1 MPTDYTTGDM
11 TYSGVTQ
18 PSQLGHTPLDPTD
31 SRAQLGT
38 VVSQEAIQYSG
49 IVPDDPRN
57 YEQAYTWPT
66 EGVSI
71 QLRGIEVKTHEDK
84 NQYNHLLEIFLVDGD
99 KLYDVGGG
107 EKRNLVT
114 DITSGNQ
121 LRYFST
127 NTYNRENFMVHREVY
142 RSNYDEGHRNFL
154 AGPSHGTGNKF
165 FTRPL
170 YLSDDPLNDVPR
182 RRGSRTVAGLYDD
195 QLVNPEYPQVESGL
209 IVNIPFPDMHLRVSQ
224 APLMNSDGDDAT
236 YGSPALDHDGV
247 NCGFNPQE
255 VFGETTE
262 EFSNDIKGP
271 GQYLFIIR
279 LGGDDPPTGRNRK
292 RRDRSYY
299 RCAFPKRLLHALITH
314 PEYAG
319 GMAQLMYGDWVADQ
333 THNTE
338 DWWNYRTA
346 PPGIYPVDSTS
357 PTGYAE
363 IPDNPEAFA
372 DGWSWALDP
381 PWLSPSAPY
390 GNFYVDQYGL
400 GTGDP
405 QGCLRQYITNG
416 QAANFTDNLHGVL
429 FPNSEFEQKYFAT
442 DEWFDNAGSSTTGAG
457 RDVRAWNLSTFEVV
471 VTGPNDRAFRPWDAY
486 PKNSETDEDSQEYSY
501 VPMITPVQGIHSG
514 QPIHQSFQQNLTPQ
528 KTVDYLTGIGTSRSQ
543 ETVDPTAIAGLQPIE
558 GPIGGDLPI
567 YAGLVTVENITEQF
581 INPQYDNGADGTAG
595 IHAAEH
601 EQNDPWNA
609 IITSTGQESARR
621 FCLNEGYTGWS
632 EGNSTVRSFAASDPY
647 YEYINGWNYE
657 TQDPGF
663 GHNWSKITCISNAV
677 EIPGVDSVGTLNA
690 GAYCA
695 ATYGYN
701 VSHTPDMATSIQ
713 TILPYTGDVVSNIAV
728 GNGFDNPPVEGAVHE
743 ISCND
748 GAGNETSDYRCFGP
762 SSFIDATNFESQL
775 LPMYATD
782 PSIDENN
789 DFNANTLLANQDGV
803 NTANQFCIDQGYIG
817 ADVNAPM
824 SIIGSPAG
832 TFEGDPAYDYAT
844 FLVDNEFYGT
854 TWRHEWQSNL
864 GMVDSVTGQYDPNVL
879 PSVGIWLAIECIES
893 ATSPATQVSVW
904 DGQSWEDPVW
914 NTSQYYDSIGVWD
927 RIVCEPYTDTDA
939 GVDQPINGP
948 EDIQDFTP
956 TIDVYTGPGDPQA
969 GMEEK
974 ISLQRYWDSTANPTE
989 FRAATALN
997 NIFVRVNLDDLDTGL
1012 DYTGLTYK
1020 FRVISWGDEENLSG
1034 LTDPEID
1041 LQLYDE
1047 YDQISIREYPYEDVY
1062 WNDPDY
1068 VPAQTWVGQVW
1079 SGPSDTNEPIR
1090 GILTHA
1096 YREGGLKTIRGYV
1109 LSTMVDQRNPDYVQA
1124 LKWKYFITKIYVSP
1138 PVYEVQDFGVL
1149 GGYEFTTLPF
1159 TDTRDAEAPIPTPII
1174 GGLSDNSQYKKSIT
1188 TLLESGEFAS
1198 QDQDEIVALESALSM
1213 DEAGQHIGK
1222 TDFQQMRL
1230 FGDGTYDLD
1239 RLVGSDNEETT
1250 ILSEKIYSTR
1260 DRDLKDKCLL
1270 ELNPGEI
1277 SAGSIIDSS
1286 GRGNIGIMIG
1296 DYGLEKDS
1304 AADPLTKNSNML
1316 VPEIGTQDKAL

>member
-1 MPTDYTTGDM
+1 MPIDYTTGDM

-18 PSQLGHTPLDPTD
+18 PSQLGHTPLDPSS

-38 VVSQEAIQYSG
+38 VVSQEAVQYSG

-57 YEQAYTWPT
+57 HEQAYTWPT

-71 QLRGIEVKTHEDK
+71 QLRGIEVKNRLDAIGTGIYTK
-84 NQYNHLLEIFLVDGD
+84 AYNHLLEIFLVDGD
-99 KLYDVGGG
+99 KLYDTGGG
-107 EKRNLVT
+107 EKRNLVSE
-114 DITSGNQ
+114 ITSGNQ

-127 NTYNRENFMVHREVY
+127 NTYNRENFMIHREVY
-142 RSNYDEGHRNFL
+142 RGSYTGGSKQFLHGPALADYPDNFL
-154 AGPSHGTGNKF
+154 
-165 FTRPL
+165 RPL
-170 YLSDDPLNDVPR
+170 YRSDTYHNNIPR
-182 RRGSRTVAGLYDD
+182 RRGSRSTAGVYDD
-195 QLVNPEYPQVESGL
+195 HQYNREYPQVESGF
-209 IVNIPFPDMHLRVSQ
+209 IVNIPFPDLHLRVSQ
-224 APLMNSDGDDAT
+224 TPLINSDNNDAT

-247 NCGFNPQE
+247 NCGFNPRE
-255 VFGETTE
+255 VFGETVE

-279 LGGDDPPTGRNRK
+279 LGGDDPTSGWNRK
-292 RRDRSYY
+292 RRDRIYY
-299 RCAFPKRLLHALITH
+299 RCAFPKRLFHALIAH

-319 GMAQLMYGDWVADQ
+319 GMARLMYGNWVPDQ
-333 THNTE
+333 T
-338 DWWNYRTA
+338 NYDDPEESNYKTA
-346 PPGIYPVDSTS
+346 VPGIYPADPTTS
-357 PTGYAE
+357 TGYTDE
-363 IPDNPEAFA
+363 PIDP
-372 DGWSWALDP
+372 LDVVNNYGQR
-381 PWLSPSAPY
+381 WHWFSELSSDAPY
-390 GNFYVDQYGL
+390 GDYYHDTYGYGTPATDTEPAILGPKGFLQQYINTGTSDNF
-400 GTGDP
+400 TGD
-405 QGCLRQYITNG
+405 GIGTM
-416 QAANFTDNLHGVL
+416 
-429 FPNSEFEQKYFAT
+429 FPGSEFEQQYFRT
-442 DEWFDNAGSSTTGAG
+442 DEWADSAGGTTYTQ
-457 RDVRAWNLSTFEVV
+457 RDVHAWDLSTFEIA

-486 PKNSETDEDSQEYSY
+486 PKNPETDQDPQEYSY
-501 VPMITPVQGIHSG
+501 VPMTTPAQGIHSG
-514 QPIHQSFQQNLTPQ
+514 QPFHQSFQQNLNPQ
-528 KTVDYLTGIGTSRSQ
+528 KTVDYLTGIGTSRPQ
-543 ETVDPTAIAGLQPIE
+543 ETVDATAIAGLQPIE

-663 GHNWSKITCISNAV
+663 GHNWSKITCISNAA

-701 VSHTPDMATSIQ
+701 VSHAPDMATSVQ
-713 TILPYTGDVVSNIAV
+713 TILPYTGDVVSNVAV

-927 RIVCEPYTDTDA
+927 RIVCEPCTDTDA
-939 GVDQPINGP
+939 GYDLTITDPD
-948 EDIQDFTP
+948 DIQDFTP
-956 TIDVYTGPGDPQA
+956 TIDVYTGD
-969 GMEEK
+969 E
-974 ISLQRYWDSTANPTE
+974 ISLQRYWDTTVDPTE
-989 FRAATALN
+989 FQAATALN
-997 NIFVRVNLDDLDTGL
+997 DIFVRVNLTNPENE
-1012 DYTGLTYK
+1012 LTYK

-1062 WNDPDY
+1062 VDNS
-1068 VPAQTWVGQVW
+1068 TG
-1079 SGPSDTNEPIR
+1079 SGT
-1090 GILTHA
+1090 LTHA

-1124 LKWKYFITKIYVSP
+1124 LRWKYFITKIYVSP

-1149 GGYEFTTLPF
+1149 GGYDFTTLPF

-1174 GGLSDNSQYKKSIT
+1174 GGLSDNSQYKKSIN
-1188 TLLESGEFAS
+1188 TLLKSGEFAG
-1198 QDQDEIVALESALSM
+1198 QDQDEIVALEAAQST
-1213 DEAGQHIGK
+1213 DEMGQHIGK

-1239 RLVGSDNEETT
+1239 RLIGSEDEETIVLT
-1250 ILSEKIYSTR
+1250 EKINNTQ
-1260 DRDLKDKCLL
+1260 DRELKDKCLV
-1270 ELNPGEI
+1270 ELNPGEL
-1277 SAGSIIDSS
+1277 SAGSILDSS
-1286 GRGNIGIMIG
+1286 GRGNLGIMIG
-1296 DYGLEKDS
+1296 DYGLEKAS
-1304 AADPLTKNSNML
+1304 TADPLTKNSNML
-1316 VPEIGTQDKAL
+1316 VPEMGTQDKAL